1 MTIEELMNDY
11 FKELDDHC
19 FQVSKVLP
27 KNNKTP
33 FKSLL
38 IQEGEYQT
46 PVLRIDFGYID
57 PVFVD
62 RLGATDGDDLVEYS
76 WLLMRTAIFLQ
87 DLERIGAL

>member
-1 MTIEELMNDY
+1 MNKEDLISDY
-11 FKELDDHC
+11 AEELDDHC

-27 KNNKTP
+27 KSDKSP
-33 FKSLL
+33 YKSLL

-62 RLGATDGDDLVEYS
+62 RLGATNGDDLVEYS
-76 WLLMRTAIFLQ
+76 WLLMRTAILLQ
-87 DLERIGAL
+87 DLERIGAI